1 MPKSSF
7 LSKPKTAISQ
17 FRPRKEK
24 GVKFPVFEYQ
34 YVENADKLS
43 KAYAILFE
51 AIAKKIG
58 NKP

>member
-1 MPKSSF
+1 MQKSSF

-17 FRPRKEK
+17 SGPRKEK
-24 GVKFPVFEYQ
+24 GLKLPAFEYQ

-58 NKP
+58 DKP